1 MSAVPL
7 TSFEACSRT
16 HRVKSDPVLVPAHYT
31 ITFDLLIDAEK
42 KLMKL
47 LHVNLHL
54 ENIRFVFKYQQAE
67 HFVRFWNCKCLSVTH
82 LQICSGMVKNASGCF
97 AVIMF
102 PCDGI
107 LNEKC
112 YYCLCPW
119 EKSRTEKLSGL
130 PAMHSY
136 LCVTSMETWELKN
149 LKCGH
154 DEEEKE
160 KEKGLTERRA
170 KHVSCL

>member
-1 MSAVPL
+1 M
-7 TSFEACSRT
+7 C
-16 HRVKSDPVLVPAHYT
+16 KGAHYT
-31 ITFDLLIDAEK
+31 IIFDLLIDAEK

-47 LHVNLHL
+47 LHVNFHS

-67 HFVRFWNCKCLSVTH
+67 SFVRFWNCKCLSVTH
-82 LQICSGMVKNASGCF
+82 LQICSGMVKKKCQLGPFSASGCF

-119 EKSRTEKLSGL
+119 EKRVTEKLSGL

-154 DEEEKE
+154 DEEEEEKE
-160 KEKGLTERRA
+160 KEKGLKERRA
-170 KHVSCL
+170 KNVSCL